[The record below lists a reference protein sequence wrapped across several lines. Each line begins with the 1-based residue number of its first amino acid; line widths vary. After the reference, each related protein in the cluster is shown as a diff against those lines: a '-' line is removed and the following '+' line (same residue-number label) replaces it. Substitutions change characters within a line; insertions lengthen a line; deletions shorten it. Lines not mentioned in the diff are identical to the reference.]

1 VSRQKPPR
9 AYSGEATHTRM
20 RPIQY
25 GEDGMMITDAMSQT
39 YHSQIYN
46 KTPKMPAKNRRFTL

>member
-1 VSRQKPPR
+1 
-9 AYSGEATHTRM
+9 M